1 MGLNAVGSFVFG
13 MLDGTRT
20 VRALA
25 EEVVGHFGVA
35 AGRAQADVASFL
47 GVLASRGLVEDGRS

>member
-1 MGLNAVGSFVFG
+1 MGLNETGSFVFG
-13 MLDGTRT
+13 SVDGTRT

-25 EEVVGHFGVA
+25 EAVAERFGVTA
-35 AGRAQADVASFL
+35 SQAQADVASFL